1 MADILSTFSH
11 PLFSPEDTIARNQLE
26 NQGRAR
32 PTMERIVEYFRSY
45 APVSD
50 KGWLYFE
57 ERLEPAHYRYGDII
71 QPVQKPCEKL
81 CFILKGVARS
91 YLQKPDGRD
100 FTWFFHYDSEN
111 SSAKQFILIDYPSF
125 NLQTPSTYGFQA
137 LSRCQIAS
145 ISYDNLK
152 EVYQQFPE
160 FLTLEKRLVVSA
172 YQQNNLRLQS
182 LLTKPARGR
191 LEDFEQ
197 IHGVLFDMIP
207 HYHIASYLGI
217 TPQRLCQL
225 RRKRT

>member
-1 MADILSTFSH
+1 
-11 PLFSPEDTIARNQLE
+11 
-26 NQGRAR
+26 
-32 PTMERIVEYFRSY
+32 MERIVEYFRSY

-50 KGWLYFE
+50 NGWLYFKN
-57 ERLEPAHYRYGDII
+57 RLYLQHYRYGDII
-71 QPVQKPCEKL
+71 QPALQPCDKL

-91 YLQKPDGRD
+91 YLQKTDGRD

-111 SSAKQFILIDYPSF
+111 TSAKQFILIDYQSF

-137 LSRCQIAS
+137 LNHCQIAS
-145 ISYDNLK
+145 ISHRNLVDVFK
-152 EVYQQFPE
+152 EFPE
-160 FLTLEKRLVVSA
+160 FLLVEKRLVVSA
-172 YQQNNLRLQS
+172 YQQNNLRLQT

-197 IHGVLFDMIP
+197 QHGLLFDIIP

-225 RRKRT
+225 RRNPAKQATPNSPIQFKDSESDSEYP

>member
-1 MADILSTFSH
+1 MK
-11 PLFSPEDTIARNQLE
+11 
-26 NQGRAR
+26 
-32 PTMERIVEYFRSY
+32 RIIEYFRSFV
-45 APVSD
+45 PISD
-50 KGWLYFE
+50 KGWFYFNSLLSL
-57 ERLEPAHYRYGDII
+57 RHYRYGEII
-71 QPVQKPCEKL
+71 QPVQQPSDQL

-91 YLQKPDGRD
+91 YLQKQDGRD

-111 SSAKQFILIDYPSF
+111 TSAKQFILLDYPSF
-125 NLQTPSTYGFQA
+125 NQQTPATYGFQA

-145 ISYDNLK
+145 ISYNNLK
-152 EVYQQFPE
+152 EVYRQFPE

-197 IHGVLFDMIP
+197 MHGELFDIIP

-225 RRKRT
+225 RRKQT